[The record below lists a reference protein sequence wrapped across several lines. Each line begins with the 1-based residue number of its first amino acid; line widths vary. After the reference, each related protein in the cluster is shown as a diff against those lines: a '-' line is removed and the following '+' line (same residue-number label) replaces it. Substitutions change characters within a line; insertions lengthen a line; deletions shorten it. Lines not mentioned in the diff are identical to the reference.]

1 MTQKWRQRCILA
13 VAETTYGTDPTP
25 TGASN
30 AILCSE
36 PTIRPLEGGTVDRQ
50 LLYPTMGASPLLHV
64 NSHVVVEFGVEL
76 AGSGTAGTAP
86 AYAPLLLACGLAET
100 VVESTSA
107 AYQPDSD
114 ADDSVTIYF
123 HIGGSKHAL
132 TGARGNARLVLPSN
146 DVPRIMF
153 TFTGLWVDPAAA
165 SQPTPDFS
173 SFTAPLTVSKTN
185 TPTGKLH
192 TLDAVIQSLEI
203 DLGNVTPHRDLI
215 NSKAVPIA
223 DRQTTGRIVIEAPA
237 LGTKNF
243 FTIAKAGSLGALQ
256 LVHGTTAGN
265 ICTIDA
271 PKVQVLNPTYSESDS
286 IAMLN
291 MDLRLTRD
299 DEGDDE
305 LVLTFT

>member
-13 VAETTYGTDPTP
+13 KPEAVYGQDSTP
-25 TGASN
+25 TGEAN

-50 LLYPTMGASPLLHV
+50 LLYPTMGASPLLQV

-76 AGSGTAGTAP
+76 AGSGAAGTPP
-86 AYAPLLLACGLAET
+86 AYAPLLQACGLAET
-100 VVESTSA
+100 VVESTSV
-107 AYQPDSD
+107 AYQPDSE
-114 ADDSVTIYF
+114 ADDSVAIYF
-123 HIGGSKHAL
+123 HVGGSKHAL
-132 TGARGNARLVLPSN
+132 TGARGNARLVLPRN

-153 TFTGLWVDPAAA
+153 AFTGLWVDPAAA
-165 SQPTPDFS
+165 AQPVPDFS
-173 SFTAPLTVSKTN
+173 AFVAPLTVSKTN

-192 TLDAVIQSLEI
+192 TLDAVIERLEI

-215 NSKAVPIA
+215 NSRSVPIA

-243 FTIAKAGSLGALQ
+243 FTIAKAGTLGALQ
-256 LVHGTTAGN
+256 IVHGITAGN
-265 ICTIDA
+265 IATIDA
-271 PKVQVLNPTYSESDS
+271 PKVQVLNPTYSESQS

-291 MDLRLTRD
+291 MDLRFTRD